1 MKRLLS
7 SLNLL
12 RTFEV
17 AGRHLSFTLAAEE
30 LCITLPQSASKS
42 AGWRKIS
49 ASPCLNASRE
59 LCSLRKPASVTGAI
73 SSSIWKALIA
83 VPAP

>member
-1 MKRLLS
+1 MKRPLS

-30 LCITLPQSASKS
+30 LCITPSAVSQQI
-42 AGWRKIS
+42 RK
-49 ASPCLNASRE
+49 LEDE
-59 LCSLRKPASVTGAI
+59 LGM
-73 SSSIWKALIA
+73 ALF
-83 VPAP
+83 